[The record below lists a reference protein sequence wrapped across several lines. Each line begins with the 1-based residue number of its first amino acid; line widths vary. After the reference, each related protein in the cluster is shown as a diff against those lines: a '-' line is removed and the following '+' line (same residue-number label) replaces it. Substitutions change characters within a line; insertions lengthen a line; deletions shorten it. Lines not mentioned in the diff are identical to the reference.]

1 MDMNLYIDTCV
12 AGLSKI
18 NKESLFSTEEVE
30 LDALC
35 EHTSSFYTV
44 QRQLSKSMILVPGL
58 GRIPPKSSSSSGK
71 TSGSRKKHGK
81 RLPGPRPM
89 RLNADSLFR
98 CGSTLRPKLKTGS
111 RKIEELSVSWLTV
124 CMHRHCPPSILLLL
138 QELQAM
144 MWEFVEVETTKS
156 PDHVVAFRKG
166 KFFDNDDERGVRK
179 AKHDRGHT
187 DHTQE
192 FKLSKLKEKRHILL
206 DHFFAGS
213 SSKKSSKKKS
223 THEVTDDP
231 ITPANFA
238 KQVVKV
244 R

>member
-1 MDMNLYIDTCV
+1 
-12 AGLSKI
+12 
-18 NKESLFSTEEVE
+18 
-30 LDALC
+30 
-35 EHTSSFYTV
+35 
-44 QRQLSKSMILVPGL
+44 
-58 GRIPPKSSSSSGK
+58 
-71 TSGSRKKHGK
+71 
-81 RLPGPRPM
+81 
-89 RLNADSLFR
+89 
-98 CGSTLRPKLKTGS
+98 
-111 RKIEELSVSWLTV
+111 
-124 CMHRHCPPSILLLL
+124 
-138 QELQAM
+138 M

-179 AKHDRGHT
+179 AKYDRGHT

-223 THEVTDDP
+223 THEVADAP
-231 ITPANFA
+231 ITPETFA